1 MFVLLLVFW
10 FIVIFIRTRK
20 NFLSFVLLM
29 SQVTTTGLS
38 LRAYDSFV
46 LFIVLAKVL
55 FVVIFLLNHLLL
67 LINKKMGI
75 SNTLLMW
82 VSQLEDKMEFVFMFS
97 IAILLMVLFRPWRK
111 GSVVVDFKEKIIFFI
126 YGVLLVVGYI
136 RDRGFTF

>member
-1 MFVLLLVFW
+1 
-10 FIVIFIRTRK
+10 
-20 NFLSFVLLM
+20 M

-136 RDRGFTF
+136 RDRGFSF